1 MKFSTYSDNK
11 IITQNNIS
19 FVYIKTDFLKL
30 EKIEAKN
37 LKSNKSIFENIK
49 SRVAKN
55 SKIYKI

>member
-19 FVYIKTDFLKL
+19 FIYIKIDFSKL

-37 LKSNKSIFENIK
+37 LKSNKSIF
-49 SRVAKN
+49 
-55 SKIYKI
+55 

>member
-19 FVYIKTDFLKL
+19 FVYIKTDFSKL

>member
-19 FVYIKTDFLKL
+19 FVYIKTNFSKL

>member
-19 FVYIKTDFLKL
+19 FVYIKTDFSKL

-49 SRVAKN
+49 SRAAEN

>member
-1 MKFSTYSDNK
+1 MKFSTHSDNK